1 MKEYQSEDI
10 ELQDILIDDKDVESN
25 IKEKEEETNLLSSK
39 ISITDFISSEDSDI
53 IKADISLLKEM
64 GYDKK
69 LINKVY
75 IIMSPPNIEEAI
87 NIMTPINGI
96 YQHDFY
102 ENIYQSKNK
111 NLCFICNQP
120 RNRHI
125 NVTPGN
131 SDEINDN
138 IINENNNN
146 NNITPE
152 SFPVINYSSD
162 KSKCIIC
169 YEDIQEDQKKFNLIP
184 CGHICC
190 TQCWLH
196 YFKSKISEARVEQI
210 KCVEYKCN
218 HIISE
223 EFILKH
229 IKNDKILLKQ
239 YERFKLRAEILK
251 DPNKRQCPSPD
262 CDKYLQKSKDKYVK
276 CENGHKFCFECLRP
290 WHGKDSCEK
299 SLEKD
304 FMNWKKNKN
313 LKQCPRCKI
322 YTEKNEGCNHMTCTN
337 CKFQWCW
344 LCEGKYEYGHYSQ
357 GKCRGLQF
365 SNARNVEEANRNRIN
380 RNSYYETSDRCY
392 YCTIFFFLFMI
403 ALIFLIH
410 IIEKPILIISII
422 IMVIKIVSQF

>member
-25 IKEKEEETNLLSSK
+25 IKEKEEENNLLSSK

-196 YFKSKISEARVEQI
+196 YFKSKISEARVEHI

-218 HIISE
+218 QILPE
-223 EFILKH
+223 EFILKL
-229 IKNDKILLKQ
+229 IKEDNILLEK
-239 YERFKLRAEILK
+239 YEKFKLRAEIIK
-251 DPNKRQCPSPD
+251 DPNKRQCPKPN
-262 CDKYLQKSKDKYVK
+262 CGNFCKNQKINMLNV
-276 CENGHKFCFECLRP
+276 NGHKFCFECLRP
-290 WHGKDSCEK
+290 WHGEDSCEK
-299 SLEKD
+299 SLEKE
-304 FMNWKKNKN
+304 FLNWKK
-313 LKQCPRCKI
+313 
-322 YTEKNEGCNHMTCTN
+322 
-337 CKFQWCW
+337 
-344 LCEGKYEYGHYSQ
+344 
-357 GKCRGLQF
+357 
-365 SNARNVEEANRNRIN
+365 
-380 RNSYYETSDRCY
+380 
-392 YCTIFFFLFMI
+392 
-403 ALIFLIH
+403 
-410 IIEKPILIISII
+410 
-422 IMVIKIVSQF
+422 IKI